1 MTKMKLLL
9 TICLLTGS
17 IALVS
22 VHAMAKNNP
31 KPTSGSTTITQGP
44 TGPGNS
50 PTPRPTT
57 TTGVSLR

>member
-1 MTKMKLLL
+1 MKKMKLFL
-9 TICLLTGS
+9 TICLLSGS

-22 VHAMAKNNP
+22 IVAMARNNP
-31 KPTSGSTTITQGP
+31 KPVSGTVVQGP

-57 TTGVSLR
+57 TGVSVR